1 MKFHFFRGGVGRQPV
16 NTIKN
21 APEAIQIYLLVLKCL
36 QMNSI
41 SCKCSQFIGKR
52 FYLMS
57 DASSWK
63 QIFGLFV
70 VIAPWGKAS
79 LTSCYFKTGWIYRDV
94 TFWSYNSKGVHRWN
108 PKLHVNFNYSLHI
121 GCNTQLTLW
130 ISLAGRASHSKV
142 SSTK

>member
-1 MKFHFFRGGVGRQPV
+1 MWNSIFAGGGRQPV
-16 NTIKN
+16 NIIKN
-21 APEAIQIYLLVLKCL
+21 AHEAIYIYLFVLKCL

-41 SCKCSQFIGKR
+41 SCKCSQFLAKL
-52 FYLMS
+52 FHLMS
-57 DASSWK
+57 DASLWK
-63 QIFGLFV
+63 HIFGLFT

-79 LTSCYFKTGWIYRDV
+79 LSSCYFKTGWTYRNI
-94 TFWSYNSKGVHRWN
+94 TFWSYTWKGVHLWN
-108 PKLHVNFNYSLHI
+108 PELHVNFNYSLHI